1 MANKLFVGNISWG
14 ATKEGIEELFSQYGQ
29 VEEVILIKDEQGR
42 LKGFGFV
49 TFTSEDDAKAAA
61 EKLNGYDFAGR
72 PLFVNE
78 ARPQEKRERR
88 F

>member
-1 MANKLFVGNISWG
+1 MEKKLFIGNIAWG
-14 ATKEGIEELFSQYGQ
+14 STQEDIQELFSQYGE

-49 TFTSEDDAKAAA
+49 TFTSSEDAAA
-61 EKLNGYDFAGR
+61 AMEALNEIEFKGR

-78 ARPQEKRERR
+78 ARPQERRERN
-88 F
+88 